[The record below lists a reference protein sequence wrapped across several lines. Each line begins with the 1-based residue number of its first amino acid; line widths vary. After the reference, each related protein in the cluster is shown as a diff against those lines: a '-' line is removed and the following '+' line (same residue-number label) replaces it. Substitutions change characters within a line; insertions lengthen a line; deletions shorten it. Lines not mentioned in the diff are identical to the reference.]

1 MPQDRILTGTII
13 SPPFH
18 HSFLPPS
25 LLKVRLK
32 HVDFQTTALQN
43 CKDIVMLEGVER
55 RATKMVPK
63 LRDVSYAYKGMWF
76 NNTRDQ
82 ETELRNKI

>member
-1 MPQDRILTGTII
+1 
-13 SPPFH
+13 
-18 HSFLPPS
+18 
-25 LLKVRLK
+25 
-32 HVDFQTTALQN
+32 
-43 CKDIVMLEGVER
+43 MLEGVER